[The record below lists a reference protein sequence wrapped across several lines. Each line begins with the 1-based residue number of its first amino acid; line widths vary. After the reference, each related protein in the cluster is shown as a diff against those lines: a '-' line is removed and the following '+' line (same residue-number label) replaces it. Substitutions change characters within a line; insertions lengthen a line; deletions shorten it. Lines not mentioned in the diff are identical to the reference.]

1 MLLGMLKL
9 HPDNTD
15 ISDFYVV
22 SENFYVLSM
31 VCVCLLH
38 VCVYM
43 CGYMHICTC
52 AHKQVMWRSKVSFKC
67 HSSGLW
73 LLINCHDLYWAGTF

>member
-22 SENFYVLSM
+22 SENFYALSM

-67 HSSGLW
+67 HFSGLW

>member
-15 ISDFYVV
+15 ISNLYVV
-22 SENFYVLSM
+22 SENLYMLSM

-38 VCVYM
+38 MCVYM
-43 CGYMHICTC
+43 CGYMHIGTG
-52 AHKQVMWRSKVSFKC
+52 AQEHVMWRSKVSVIPQVF
-67 HSSGLW
+67 G
-73 LLINCHDLYWAGTF
+73 Y